1 MIQLRRGVAGSSA
14 AALQTGKGWTMMRS
28 IMFACAVCLATPA
41 LAQPQQQQTPAP
53 AVQPPVQL
61 LVTPRAETCGIFVRQ
76 DAEHV
81 SYIITPGYT
90 VLTAVPPL
98 ARPPGQP
105 QVDAI
110 ICDRESIVIGPADY
124 HVLTDLHVPFYIR
137 NAGRLAVLEITDG
150 RLQARFLRGQPTP
163 AESQAMAAALDRSS
177 AEAARTST
185 H

>member
-1 MIQLRRGVAGSSA
+1 M
-14 AALQTGKGWTMMRS
+14 
-28 IMFACAVCLATPA
+28 ACALSCAA
-41 LAQPQQQQTPAP
+41 GAAFAQQTPAP
-53 AVQPPVQL
+53 AAQPPVQL
-61 LVTPRAETCGIFVRQ
+61 LATPRAETCGIFVRQ

-124 HVLTDLHVPFYIR
+124 RVLTDLHVPFYIR
-137 NAGRLAVLEITDG
+137 NAGRLAVLEVTDG
-150 RLQARFLRGQPTP
+150 RLQARFLRGQPTA
-163 AESQAMAAALDRSS
+163 AESQAMAAALDRAS
-177 AEAARTST
+177 AEAARAP